1 MLIVS
6 SEEERLKRTALWVCA
21 AGSFLVPFMSS
32 SVMVAL
38 PAIGREFQA
47 SAIILSWVTTAF
59 ILASAILML
68 PVGRLAD
75 IYGRKLL
82 FMIGLAVYT
91 FASGLAAVSH
101 SATQLI
107 AARVLQGIG
116 GAMTAGA
123 NVAILTAIFPPG
135 DRGRVLGINV
145 AAVYVGI
152 SVGPFL
158 GGVLT
163 QYVGWRSLFLINLPL
178 GLVLLWLLAYRL
190 PGEWAGARGE
200 KFDLTGSV
208 IFGAGML
215 ALMFGF
221 SRIQTLYGA
230 ALAVAGAAGLAGF
243 LWWEAKAA
251 QPMLDV
257 ALLRDNRV
265 FLLSG
270 LAALINYCATAGS
283 GFLLS
288 LYLQYVKGLAPREA
302 GLVLLVQP
310 VFQTF
315 VAPFAGRMSDKI
327 EPRIVASLGMAL
339 TTAGLAF
346 LIGISPDTPLAAIIA
361 CLVLLGAGFGA
372 FSSPNTNAIMSSV
385 DKSRYGVASGTVGTM
400 RVSGQVFSMGIVT
413 VLLAVHLGGAAITPA
428 SVPEFITTAR
438 YSYAIFAVLCFVGVF
453 ASLARGRVRPESRS

>member
-1 MLIVS
+1 MS
-6 SEEERLKRTALWVCA
+6 DEEKRLKRTALWVCA
-21 AGSFLVPFMSS
+21 AGSFLVPYMSS
-32 SVMVAL
+32 SVIVAL
-38 PAIGREFQA
+38 PAIGREFGTGA
-47 SAIILSWVTTAF
+47 VTLSWVTTAF
-59 ILASAILML
+59 ILSSAILML

-75 IYGRKLL
+75 IHGRKLL

-91 FASGLAAVSH
+91 LASGLAAISH
-101 SATQLI
+101 TAPQLI
-107 AARVLQGIG
+107 TARVLQGIG

-163 QYVGWRSLFLINLPL
+163 QYAGWRSIFFLNLPL

-200 KFDLTGSV
+200 KFDLPGSV

-215 ALMFGF
+215 ALMLGF
-221 SRIQTLYGA
+221 TRIQTVHGA
-230 ALAVAGAAGLAGF
+230 ALAVAGVAGLAGF
-243 LWWEAKAA
+243 LWWEARAA

-265 FLLSG
+265 FLFSG

-302 GLVLLVQP
+302 GMVLLVQP
-310 VFQTF
+310 VFQTL
-315 VAPFAGRMSDKI
+315 VAPFAGRLSDRI
-327 EPRIVASLGMAL
+327 EPRIVASVGMAL
-339 TTAGLAF
+339 NAAGLAL
-346 LIGISPDTPLAAIIA
+346 LIGIGPDTPLAAIIA
-361 CLVLLGAGFGA
+361 CLILMGAGFGA

-385 DKSRYGVASGTVGTM
+385 DRSRYGVAAGTVGTM

-413 VLLAVHLGGAAITPA
+413 VLLAVYLGSAAITPE
-428 SVPEFITTAR
+428 SIPQFITTAR
-438 YSYAIFAVLCFVGVF
+438 YSYAIFAVLCTIGVF
-453 ASLARGRVRPESRS
+453 ASLARGRVRPGARV